1 MTTPVSVLP
10 AGVLGNDGSPAAARV
25 CSNTRVLAASG
36 ALGLV
41 TDVMQFAGPAVSGSW
56 IVGASRVQVNGVAVV
71 NQAAVG
77 VCVGT
82 PGVLPPGPMSVAQGD
97 ARIKAQ

>member
-10 AGVLGNDGSPAAARV
+10 AGVLGNDGSPAGARV
-25 CSNTRVLAASG
+25 CSNTRVLAATG

-56 IVGASRVQVNGVAVV
+56 ILGASRVQQLLQNLEALALADSVEQAVW
-71 NQAAVG
+71 
-77 VCVGT
+77 
-82 PGVLPPGPMSVAQGD
+82 
-97 ARIKAQ
+97 ARVEALTV